1 MTAELDENQVI
12 YEIYQIGNS
21 VKVSAIDPATTVEVA
36 IVGPATAS
44 RLQLQR
50 NALKKLKYVLKKR
63 EGG

>member
-1 MTAELDENQVI
+1 MTAELDESQVI

-21 VKVSAIDPATTVEVA
+21 VKVTAVDPASMVEAA

-50 NALKKLKYVLKKR
+50 NALKKLKYVLNKR
-63 EGG
+63 KTD